1 MYIPDICKEKVELN
15 QDERNY
21 IFFTLLKMKIQFE
34 NEENEERAYDL
45 KIIESIIKNLKG
57 GI

>member
-1 MYIPDICKEKVELN
+1 MYIPDICKEKVKLN

-34 NEENEERAYDL
+34 NEESEEREYDL
-45 KIIESIIKNLKG
+45 KIIESIIKK
-57 GI
+57 I